1 MLTQEQAV
9 EVRVMARQGKGIR
22 EIAREMGISRNTVRR
37 YLREGGTP
45 AYKARSA
52 RPTKL
57 DPYKGYLTGR
67 VRQARPM
74 WLPATVPALGL
85 WRIAG
90 GRSMNL
96 QHERIAQG
104 TFSALREKH
113 LR

>member
-45 AYKARSA
+45 TYKARSA

-57 DPYKGYLTGR
+57 DSYKDYLVER

-74 WLPATVPALGL
+74 TRSRSAWGVAVGDGMPCRSKRTVCSP
-85 WRIAG
+85 
-90 GRSMNL
+90 
-96 QHERIAQG
+96 
-104 TFSALREKH
+104 
-113 LR
+113 